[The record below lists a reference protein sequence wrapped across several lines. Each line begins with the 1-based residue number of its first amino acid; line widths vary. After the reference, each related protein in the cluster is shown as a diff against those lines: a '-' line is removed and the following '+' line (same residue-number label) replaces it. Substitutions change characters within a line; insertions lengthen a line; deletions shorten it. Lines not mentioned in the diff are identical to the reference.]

1 MTYEENREIEN
12 KGPRLSVDEVI
23 TLDNVDI
30 LELCEATRLAI
41 LAHEGFNWISPP
53 PENTLESFWKGVITI
68 PERTLI
74 IARLDG
80 QIAGCCQMVRP
91 PKNNEAGAF
100 RGNLETFFLAPW
112 ARGHNLAKTM
122 LQKAEDVARAQ
133 GCRTLESHMAADQ
146 HAAIAI
152 CEWIGM
158 TRWGIKERY
167 AMINDVFVPGYY
179 YSKDLD

>member
-1 MTYEENREIEN
+1 MTDKEDSDKE
-12 KGPRLSVDEVI
+12 KSGPRLSVDEV
-23 TLDNVDI
+23 TSFDNVDI
-30 LELCEATRLAI
+30 LELCEATRQAI
-41 LAHEGFNWISPP
+41 LTHEGFNWISPP
-53 PENTLESFWKGVITI
+53 PEKTLESFWKGVITI

-74 IARLDG
+74 IARMDG

-122 LQKAEDVARAQ
+122 LQKAEEVARAQ
-133 GCRTLESHMAADQ
+133 GCRTMESHMAADQ

>member
-1 MTYEENREIEN
+1 MTDDGKADKEDN
-12 KGPRLSVDEVI
+12 GPRLSVDEV
-23 TLDNVDI
+23 TSLDSVDI

-41 LAHEGFNWISPP
+41 LAHEGFNWITPP
-53 PENTLESFWKGVITI
+53 PEKTLESFWKGVITI

-74 IARLDG
+74 IARMDG

-122 LQKAEDVARAQ
+122 LQKAEEVARAQ
-133 GCRTLESHMAADQ
+133 GCRTMESHMRADQ

-158 TRWGIKERY
+158 TRWGIKARY